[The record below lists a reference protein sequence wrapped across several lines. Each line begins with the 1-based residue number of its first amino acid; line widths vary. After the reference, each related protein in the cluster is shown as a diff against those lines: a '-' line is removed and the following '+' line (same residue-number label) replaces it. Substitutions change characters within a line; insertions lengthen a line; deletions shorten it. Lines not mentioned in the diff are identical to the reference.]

1 MLLTS
6 NMYCVVMFTFESFP
20 WFSGVEIIY
29 RRFFVWLFS
38 FSQFLSLSSFTCLA
52 FDLSFFDMSLIIKL
66 LKCSHLIFSLF
77 VSLFLFSFF
86 YLVVNV
92 QTCVLS
98 DVALV
103 LFFSLFSSKGCFF
116 VLNPRPEILKRPKF
130 FSLCPKV
137 VVFIS
142 LFLTLF
148 SRSFAFSC
156 WY

>member
-1 MLLTS
+1 
-6 NMYCVVMFTFESFP
+6 MYCVVMFTFESFP

-103 LFFSLFSSKGCFF
+103 LFFLYF
-116 VLNPRPEILKRPKF
+116 P
-130 FSLCPKV
+130 PKV
-137 VVFIS
+137 VFLFWIRGLKFLNVRNFS
-142 LFLTLF
+142 LFAQKLLFLSRFFLTLF